1 MLTVENLH
9 VHYGAIHALKGVS
22 LNIKTGEIVTLI
34 GSNGAGKTTLVR
46 TLSGLLRPSAGRIE
60 YQTPSAV
67 RDLAREPSHHI
78 VEYGIAQVPEGRM
91 VFANLSVQDNLELG
105 AYVSKSSKQQRSDM
119 DRVFQLFPRLK
130 ERLKQS
136 AGTLSGGE
144 QQMLAI
150 GRALMSRPSLLLLD
164 EPSLGIAP
172 TLVQQI
178 FRTLV
183 EINKEG
189 TTIFLI
195 EQDAYLA
202 LETAHRAYV
211 LETGQI
217 TMEGKASDLLKNPKI
232 REAYLGENSQ
242 GPV

>member
-1 MLTVENLH
+1 MLSVENLH
-9 VHYGAIHALKGVS
+9 VHYGAIHALKGVN
-22 LNIKTGEIVTLI
+22 LQIQTGEIVTLI
-34 GSNGAGKTTLVR
+34 GSNGSGKTTLVR
-46 TLSGLLRPSAGRIE
+46 TISGLLRPTSGKVE
-60 YQTPSAV
+60 YETPSG
-67 RDLAREPSHHI
+67 RRELTKEPSHHI
-78 VEYGIAQVPEGRM
+78 VEYGVAQVPEGRM
-91 VFANLSVQDNLELG
+91 VFANLSVEENLEMG
-105 AYVSKSSKQQRSDM
+105 AYVHRGRKNFRSDL
-119 DRVFQLFPRLK
+119 DKVFQLFPRLK
-130 ERLKQS
+130 ERYKQS

-178 FRTLV
+178 FKTLV

-211 LETGQI
+211 LETGNI
-217 TMEGKASDLLKNPKI
+217 TMEGKAADLLKNPRI
-232 REAYLGENSQ
+232 REAYLGELSKA
-242 GPV
+242 